1 MTFSRLC
8 IAGLVAGGALS
19 APAQAQESEYPKHVV
34 TAGWLHFFTLEQ
46 DEPLTTHVAPS
57 PVTVGSG
64 IPETF
69 SSPGTGSSV
78 NDGDTLLLAYS
89 YFFTPNWAVELNGG
103 IPIEFEIQGK
113 GVVMPN
119 GDPSFQYNLDLGS
132 AENNPLATTRQWSP
146 TLLAQYHFFDPSK
159 RLRPYLGL
167 GFTYTWFTNVE
178 LDDNFVADLE
188 ELGGVL
194 ASGFGLSEE
203 TTVSAG
209 AADSFTYAIN
219 AGLSYQLTDNWK
231 LTGSL
236 TYLGVE
242 TTATIEVRS
251 ADNNQILATSKADL
265 QINPLVTGLLL
276 SYQF

>member
-8 IAGLVAGGALS
+8 IAGLLAGGALS
-19 APAQAQESEYPKHVV
+19 APAQAQDGGYAKHVV

-46 DEPLTTHVAPS
+46 DAPLTTHVVPS

-69 SSPGTGSSV
+69 SSPGTGASV

-103 IPIEFEIQGK
+103 IPIEFEIEGK
-113 GVVMPN
+113 GEVLPN
-119 GDPSFQYNLDLGS
+119 GDPNFPYNLDLGS
-132 AENNPLATTRQWSP
+132 AENNPLASTRQWSP

-178 LDDNFVADLE
+178 LDDNFVADLQ
-188 ELGGVL
+188 ELGGAL

-219 AGLSYQLTDNWK
+219 AGLSYQLTENWK